1 MKKKILVVGGTGYLG
16 NKVIEQLLSR
26 DVEVRALIRSGS
38 DATDTEK
45 KGVKIFLGDLTKPE
59 SLLLP
64 LEGADAVIT
73 SAIGYS
79 QRKKGDSLNSVDDI
93 GNKNLVDAA
102 VKMNTPRLVFTS
114 ILTAEKAKSVPH
126 FWQKKL
132 IEDYMDQRGVPYV
145 ALRPGAFLD
154 QNPKWD
160 FWASGLRK
168 GKLTVLGSTKAKWSH
183 ILTDDL
189 AKYLAL
195 SAINPD
201 VPFGKIDIG
210 TDEPLSMELLAQYVS
225 DYTGKTIKLR
235 SMPWQIMGSIFGLVG
250 LFNPMMSDMKKMMD
264 YFFTGQYIADTSI
277 QKKVFGEVPTLK
289 DSVFRYCEI
298 IGLKKKW

>member
-1 MKKKILVVGGTGYLG
+1 MKKKVLVVGGTGYLG
-16 NKVIEQLLSR
+16 KKVIEQLLSR
-26 DVEVRALIRSGS
+26 DVEVRALIRPGSGAN
-38 DATDTEK
+38 DLVK
-45 KGVKIFLGDLTKPE
+45 KGVKVFRGDLTKPE
-59 SLLLP
+59 SLLPP
-64 LEGADAVIT
+64 LEKADAVIT

-79 QRKKGDSLNSVDDI
+79 QRKKGDTLKSVDDI
-93 GNKNLVDAA
+93 GNRNLVDAA
-102 VKMNTPRLVFTS
+102 VKMNIPRFVFTS
-114 ILTAEKAKSVPH
+114 ILTAEKAKTVPH

-132 IEDYMDQRGVPYV
+132 VEDYLDQKGVSYI

-168 GKLTVLGSTKAKWSH
+168 GKLTVLGSKKAKWSH

-210 TDEPLSMELLAQYVS
+210 TDEPLSMELLVHYASEYA
-225 DYTGKTIKLR
+225 GHTIKLS
-235 SMPWQIMGSIFGLVG
+235 SMPWPVMRIVFGLAG
-250 LFNPMMSDMKKMMD
+250 LINPMMSDIKKMMD

-277 QKKVFGEVPTLK
+277 QKKTFGEVPTLK
-289 DSVFRYCEI
+289 DSIFRYCEM
-298 IGLKKKW
+298 IGLKKK